1 MKNLFRILEIAWL
14 VTAISCFVIMFYFLL
29 INRDNG
35 SAIYF
40 GMVSVIATII
50 YFKRKHQR
58 KQQQKGNI
66 RKQ

>member
-14 VTAISCFVIMFYFLL
+14 VTAISCFFITIYFLL
-29 INRDNG
+29 INHDNG

-40 GMVSVIATII
+40 GMVSVIATMI

-58 KQQQKGNI
+58 KQQQKTNI
-66 RKQ
+66 KQ